1 MGVFCRLEEART
13 YNVALEE
20 KLKVVTQTALG
31 EEERAVQMEQ
41 FLKDEELAI
50 KVILNH
56 MMVPTSTAVYCHS
69 FNLHWAAQDGKDN
82 TTRLKCCVLGT
93 HVFACSLI

>member
-1 MGVFCRLEEART
+1 MGVFCRLEEARA

-31 EEERAVQMEQ
+31 EEERAAQMEQ

-56 MMVPTSTAVYCHS
+56 IMVPTSTAVSCPGQEH
-69 FNLHWAAQDGKDN
+69 NVK
-82 TTRLKCCVLGT
+82 TTQLV
-93 HVFACSLI
+93 